1 MVNHLSPNLHGQRGK
16 SSLNRGLSAEVADLA
31 ARLAAEVA
39 TQLEGMLEPTVP
51 LHRQGDMSNVYVAC
65 TRHGLS
71 GIDANGLVG
80 RLPEATSWSH
90 RYQFL
95 VPPLSGLGSEGL
107 FLHDGVVIR
116 VKEGPEL
123 VVFEC
128 FVRPVE

>member
-1 MVNHLSPNLHGQRGK
+1 
-16 SSLNRGLSAEVADLA
+16 LSAEVADLA

-71 GIDANGLVG
+71 DVDANGLVG
-80 RLPEATSWSH
+80 RL
-90 RYQFL
+90 
-95 VPPLSGLGSEGL
+95 
-107 FLHDGVVIR
+107 
-116 VKEGPEL
+116 L

-128 FVRPVE
+128 FVRPIEEVEWKPNT